1 MATCGGDLSVR
12 GHHPAVE
19 TRRRVWVSTLPV
31 VAAILV
37 LEPTAL
43 TVPAAAAQSCRV
55 PALAACDSVPAPS
68 VGARRRFRHRR
79 SSIVTALG
87 AANHRGRD
95 LLLRPGDRQIAIAKF
110 AYGPTD
116 KDLVD
121 EEVDVFLLR
130 DYKGSWER
138 VGTALT
144 SDDGEHAGVEGIDDS
159 GGRVYFEI
167 PPAATLGAGRHR
179 LHLSVA
185 GDRTGADLVIQV
197 APAGTQF
204 FIADI
209 DGTLT
214 TSGTAEFRS
223 LVSGTLPAAHPFAP
237 AALRA
242 LAARG
247 YVPLYL
253 SGRPEPLLNRTR
265 AFLGQRGF
273 PPGLVMTTARKRGA
287 IGSAAARFK
296 TETLA
301 RMLTAR
307 GFVAT
312 YAFGDT
318 GSDAQAYASAN
329 VQHRLF
335 YRYLDAA
342 HGGRRFDS
350 YRTLVADLGAA
361 PLHCAR

>member
-12 GHHPAVE
+12 GHQAAVE
-19 TRRRVWVSTLPV
+19 SRRRVWVSTLPV
-31 VAAILV
+31 AALLV
-37 LEPTAL
+37 LEPATLLAG
-43 TVPAAAAQSCRV
+43 PSAAAPSCSAV
-55 PALAACDSVPAPS
+55 ATCDSVPPPS
-68 VGARRRFRHRR
+68 VGPRRRFRHRR

-95 LLLRPGDRQIAIAKF
+95 LLLRAGDRQIAIAKF

-130 DYKGSWER
+130 DCRGSWER
-138 VGTALT
+138 IGTALT
-144 SDDGEHAGVEGIDDS
+144 SDDGDHAGVEGIDDS

-167 PPAATLGAGRHR
+167 PPAAKLGTGRHR

-197 APAGTQF
+197 APAGTHF

-223 LVSGTLPAAHPFAP
+223 LVGGTLPAAHPFAP

-253 SGRPEPLLNRTR
+253 SGRPEPLVNRTR
-265 AFLGQRGF
+265 EFLRRRGF

-296 TETLA
+296 SETLA
-301 RMLTAR
+301 RILTAR
-307 GFVAT
+307 GFVAA

-335 YRYLDAA
+335 YRYLDQA

-350 YRTLVADLGAA
+350 YRPLVADLGAA
-361 PLHCAR
+361 PLRCAR